1 VVTSWHLTYQSYR
14 DTIALLWNRPESLC
28 KLWNRPESLC
38 KSELKWFFS
47 GRRDRQTS
55 GKVPLYRLTQ
65 QLERTK
71 MAILRLEDGTT
82 YTQLSD
88 ITRELAP
95 LNIQLNSWP
104 VGDNPEIRELLA
116 LDALSDSEKEQILQA
131 LDGYFQQLK
140 ESAGYQS
147 RDLIVLHPGIP
158 NLDTLLSKFDKCH
171 IHADDEV
178 RYIVAGEGIFGFVR
192 PDGSQVEVTVQPE
205 EFINVPANTEHW
217 FYLTA
222 ARKVKA
228 VRYFTT
234 TTGWTPEYTDT
245 QVRSGLAAV

>member
-1 VVTSWHLTYQSYR
+1 MSVNQ
-14 DTIALLWNRPESLC
+14 
-28 KLWNRPESLC
+28 KLKP
-38 KSELKWFFS
+38 K
-47 GRRDRQTS
+47 
-55 GKVPLYRLTQ
+55 
-65 QLERTK
+65 K
-71 MAILRLEDGTT
+71 MAILRLENGTT

-88 ITRELAP
+88 IARELAP

-104 VGDNPEIRELLA
+104 VGDNPEILELLA
-116 LDALSDSEKEQILQA
+116 LDALDDNQKEQVLQA

-140 ESAGYQS
+140 ETAGYQS
-147 RDLIVLHPGIP
+147 RDLIVLHPEIP
-158 NLDTLLSKFDKCH
+158 NLDTVLSKFDKCH

-217 FYLTA
+217 FYLTV

-245 QVRSGLAAV
+245 EIRSRLATV